1 MKKFIIVII
10 SFFLLTVGVK
20 ADTLTSITGE
30 KNLIINHDGVY
41 VVKIKAEGV
50 ISRLNITYSV
60 SDNLKVEKVEIGKSF
75 SRVSASG
82 NNYVL
87 SSNVNEGNVFNI
99 TVRGNNTGGG
109 KIRITKCIATINGED
124 VNLLE
129 SSFDINVISNDALDR
144 AKRLVDKAVATLDR
158 IDYENAL
165 NSVKGLTSK
174 DDLDKNELMNKLN
187 EISDK
192 LLKDDTRVVCDDN
205 SKAKKIW
212 MYLSIGLLVCLVAE
226 SSYIIYL
233 KEK

>member
-10 SFFLLTVGVK
+10 SFFLLTAFVK

-60 SDNLKVEKVEIGKSF
+60 SDNLKVEKVVIGKSF

-109 KIRITKCIATINGED
+109 KIRLTKCIATINGED

-129 SSFDINVISNDALDR
+129 SSLI
-144 AKRLVDKAVATLDR
+144 
-158 IDYENAL
+158 
-165 NSVKGLTSK
+165 
-174 DDLDKNELMNKLN
+174 LM
-187 EISDK
+187 
-192 LLKDDTRVVCDDN
+192 V
-205 SKAKKIW
+205 
-212 MYLSIGLLVCLVAE
+212 
-226 SSYIIYL
+226 
-233 KEK
+233 

>member
-10 SFFLLTVGVK
+10 SFFLLTISVK

-41 VVKIKAEGV
+41 AVKIKAEGV
-50 ISRLNITYSV
+50 ISRLDITYSV
-60 SDNLKVEKVEIGKSF
+60 SDNLKVEKVEIGKFF

-87 SSNVNEGNVFNI
+87 SSNVNEGDVFNI
-99 TVRGNNTGGG
+99 TVKGNNTGGG

-174 DDLDKNELMNKLN
+174 DDLDKNELINKLN